1 MHLGSE
7 RRRLLVIC
15 SLEKSNTGTLE
26 NLGIAVEEDEDGV
39 LGGET
44 PNAQS
49 TEASAITTVLAS
61 VATK

>member
-7 RRRLLVIC
+7 RRRLLYV
-15 SLEKSNTGTLE
+15 STLEKSNTGILE

-49 TEASAITTVLAS
+49 TKAFAITTVLAS